1 MAEVKHFFMLLVPCL
16 IFSPLQNGLLIVFA
30 YFFRKLLVFD
40 SHLFYIMVSLAFLLL
55 CITKLISWLEL
66 QKSREIELYQSTQAF
81 GFYTVPM
88 FLLHMSFSYSSATSL
103 PHENNLAAAAAPP
116 LTG

>member
-16 IFSPLQNGLLIVFA
+16 IFFPLQNGLLIVFA

-40 SHLFYIMVSLAFLLL
+40 SQHLFYIMVSLAFLLL

-66 QKSREIELYQSTQAF
+66 QKSREIELYQST
-81 GFYTVPM
+81 
-88 FLLHMSFSYSSATSL
+88 
-103 PHENNLAAAAAPP
+103 
-116 LTG
+116 